1 MENKI
6 SHRGIVERIE
16 GENIRVKIVQ
26 HSACSACKVK
36 SLCSSSESKEK
47 SIDIQTS
54 DASRYKIGEEVMVYA
69 GLSVGRTA
77 VILAFVIP
85 LVLLIISLITS
96 IQVIGM
102 EELSAIGISFLLL
115 ILYYVVLALNKKRLN
130 RRFTFYITKLDSY

>member
-1 MENKI
+1 
-6 SHRGIVERIE
+6 
-16 GENIRVKIVQ
+16 
-26 HSACSACKVK
+26 
-36 SLCSSSESKEK
+36 
-47 SIDIQTS
+47 
-54 DASRYKIGEEVMVYA
+54 MVYA